1 MTISFKS
8 DRRTMSALTVLVTAM
23 MVALGIL
30 VLAGAAT
37 LRHVDAAWRH
47 ALTDRWTV
55 EVAAADADR
64 AEAALKGAPGI
75 AEVRIVPTDEM
86 RRLLQPWLHETAL
99 SADLPLPTLIDVAI
113 DRTAPP
119 APAALA
125 QRLAA
130 VAPSARLDDHGAWT
144 RDLLRIAEAGEALG
158 LAMFAAIVLTAT
170 LTIAATARARLA
182 VNRDEIELLHSLGA
196 TDGFIAGQFQAGAVR
211 TTVAG
216 AVVGS
221 IVAGGIIAGLVK
233 GAPQVVPF
241 ISDLRLE
248 PADWVGLALVP
259 VGAFLLAT
267 LVTRWTAYGLARR
280 LP

>member
-1 MTISFKS
+1 MSIPFKS
-8 DRRTMSALTVLVTAM
+8 DRRTMGALIVLMTAM
-23 MVALGIL
+23 MVGLGIL
-30 VLAGAAT
+30 VLAGAAA
-37 LRHVDAAWRH
+37 LRHVDTAWRH
-47 ALTDRWTV
+47 ALSDRWTV

-64 AEAALKGAPGI
+64 AVAVLKEAPGI
-75 AEVRIVPTDEM
+75 AGVRIVPAEEM
-86 RRLLQPWLHETAL
+86 RRLLQPWLHDAAL
-99 SADLPLPTLIDVAI
+99 SADLPLPTLIDVAL

-119 APAALA
+119 AAAALA

-130 VAPSARLDDHGAWT
+130 AIPGARLDDHGAWT

-158 LAMFAAIVLTAT
+158 LAVFAAIALTAT

-196 TDGFIAGQFQAGAVR
+196 SDGFIAGQFQAGAVR
-211 TTVAG
+211 TTLAG
-216 AVVGS
+216 AAVGA
-221 IVAGGIIAGLVK
+221 IVAGGMIAGLIR

-241 ISDLRLE
+241 ISALRLE
-248 PADWVGLALVP
+248 PADWAGLALVP
-259 VGAFLLAT
+259 IGAVLLAT